1 MIERTLA
8 RRYATAMLAVS
19 LKEGNVAQVR
29 DLLLSLKGAYSKDAA
44 FRGALAQPRIP
55 KAARK
60 ELLRKPFE
68 GNAPESFL
76 KLLDLLVDK
85 HRVRLIPDLAESF
98 DELAD
103 ESRGVVRA
111 QVASTFPLTPAQEKR
126 LLEVLKAA
134 TGKIVEMTVAVDRG
148 LEGGLSV
155 RIGDRVLDGTIVN
168 RVKGLRERVHVRAA
182 L

>member
-1 MIERTLA
+1 MIEKTLA
-8 RRYATAMLAVS
+8 KRYATAMLSVA
-19 LKEGNVAQVR
+19 LKEGAVGQVR
-29 DLLLSLKGAYSKDAA
+29 ELLLSLKAAYQQDAA

-68 GNAPESFL
+68 GKAPASFL
-76 KLLDLLVDK
+76 DLLDLLVEK
-85 HRVRLIPDLAESF
+85 HRVNLIPDLSDSF
-98 DELAD
+98 DALAD

-111 QVASTFPLTPAQEKR
+111 NVQTTFALTPAQEKR
-126 LLEVLKAA
+126 LLEVLNAA
-134 TGKIVEMTVAVDRG
+134 TGKKVEMKVAVDRG

>member
-1 MIERTLA
+1 MIEKTLA
-8 RRYATAMLAVS
+8 KRYATALLSVA
-19 LKEGNVAQVR
+19 LKEGAVPKVR
-29 DLLLSLKGAYSKDAA
+29 ELLLALKGAYGRDAA

-55 KAARK
+55 KADRRT
-60 ELLRKPFE
+60 LLRKSFE

-76 KLLDLLVDK
+76 KLLDLLVEK
-85 HRVRLIPDLAESF
+85 NRVRLIPDLADSF
-98 DELAD
+98 DTLAD

-126 LLEVLKAA
+126 LLDVLKAA
-134 TGKIVEMTVAVDRG
+134 TGKTVEMSVAVNRG

-155 RIGDRVLDGTIVN
+155 RIGDRVLDGTVVN
-168 RVKGLRERVHVRAA
+168 RVKGLRERVHDRAA